1 MCYEKNS
8 NLEEA
13 EKDLIIA
20 LKLEPENMNVMFH
33 LGNIQDKLDKID
45 SAKRNYLSYDI

>member
-1 MCYEKNS
+1 MCYEKIP

-13 EKDLIIA
+13 EKDLMIA
-20 LKLEPENMNVMFH
+20 SKLEPDNINNMFH

-45 SAKRNYLSYDI
+45 AAKQNYLA

>member
-1 MCYEKNS
+1 MCYEKNG

-13 EKDLIIA
+13 EKDLFTAI
-20 LKLEPENMNVMFH
+20 KLEPDNMNSIFH

-45 SAKRNYLSYDI
+45 SAKKNYLM

>member
-1 MCYEKNS
+1 MCHEKNS

-13 EKDLIIA
+13 EKDLITA
-20 LKLEPENMNVMFH
+20 LKLEPENINFLFH

-45 SAKRNYLSYDI
+45 LSKNNYLA